1 MPILLFKRTRA
12 LVAQIDEFLDTVGQA
27 ALLFER
33 GVADY
38 VAGRQDHFE
47 THYKAIDDAEH
58 RADELRRNIEKQL
71 YRHSLIPEARG
82 DVLGLLETTDD
93 VVNQAKHTL
102 GMFLVERPALLRGM
116 DADWTALGATAART
130 AEAVVLA
137 TRAFFRDPYT
147 VNDHLHKVY
156 FYEKEGDRQAMAL
169 KRRIFDTDAELARKM
184 HLRYFVLNVDRIS
197 DASEEVADRLAIYTI
212 KRTV

>member
-27 ALLFER
+27 ALLFES

-38 VAGRQDHFE
+38 VGGRREQFD
-47 THYKAIDDAEH
+47 THYRAIEDAEH
-58 RADELRRNIEKQL
+58 SADELRRDIEKQL

-102 GMFLVERPALLRGM
+102 GMFLVERPRLLPGM
-116 DADWTALGATAART
+116 DEDWRALGSTAART

-169 KRRIFDTDAELARKM
+169 KRKIFDADADLALQL
-184 HLRYFVLNVDRIS
+184 HLRHFVLNVDRVS
-197 DASEEVADRLAIYTI
+197 DAAEEVADRLAIYTI